1 MREKKIVFPRS
12 EEDNIYKSYALCE
25 RDCFP
30 HLFFGKQP
38 IENKPYFYKSFPL
51 TKNIFLLANLFF
63 ILPNT
68 GNVKNYLYRRFSN
81 KTNKALNTLAKI

>member
-1 MREKKIVFPRS
+1 MSERKYFFLGQKKIGAMYCVR
-12 EEDNIYKSYALCE
+12 E
-25 RDCFP
+25 R
-30 HLFFGKQP
+30 LFSIFFFFLGKQP
-38 IENKPYFYKSFPL
+38 IENKSYFYKSFPL